1 MSDFSGAL
9 RALMIQRGATA
20 CELARQVP
28 CDPSLISRY
37 RNGRQQ
43 PSAKMAARLDQV
55 LAADGSLAA
64 MTENPQPRR
73 RAVLAGGLLAGT
85 LLSIGPEAVERLAW
99 VQRHPPQVDVAVVE
113 SLAGVLAAQRRAE
126 DTLGSAAM
134 LRPALAQLAAVE
146 DLVRQV
152 HGPVR
157 LALVHVAQQQ
167 AQFTGW
173 LCRDGGDVAGAR
185 ACCAQALEWAAEIG
199 DRTMTAT
206 VLTERAYMAAEA
218 GEAGSVIG
226 LAQGA
231 QRDTAA
237 ATGQRALA
245 AGLEARGHAMAG
257 DTAAAQRKL
266 GDARD
271 LASALAGRPQD
282 RRPWSYWMQPGFF
295 QDEEGITCAYLAGT
309 DPRWHDRAVTLL
321 TPEREPQADGMALWA
336 TAANLTHLAFA
347 HAQAGDVDNACTTAL
362 AASAGA
368 RRTGSARHA
377 AMLNRIHANL
387 QAQSPGDT
395 RVTQLADAFR

>member
-1 MSDFSGAL
+1 MSDFPGAL
-9 RALMIQRGATA
+9 RALMTRRGVTA

-64 MTENPQPRR
+64 MTENPQPGR

-173 LCRDGGDVAGAR
+173 LCRDTGDLAGAQG
-185 ACCAQALEWAAEIG
+185 CCARALEWAAELG
-199 DRTMTAT
+199 DRSMMAA
-206 VLTERAYMAAEA
+206 VLVERSCMAAEA
-218 GEAGSVIG
+218 GDVGSMIG
-226 LAQGA
+226 SARGA
-231 QRDTAA
+231 QRDTRAA
-237 ATGQRALA
+237 IEQRAYA
-245 AGLEARGHAMAG
+245 AGLEGRGYAMAG
-257 DTAAAQRKL
+257 DSGAAERKL
-266 GDARD
+266 ADAQD
-271 LASALAGRPQD
+271 LAAKAADRPED
-282 RRPWSYWMQPGFF
+282 LSPWSYWMTPEFF
-295 QDEEGITCAYLAGT
+295 QNVAGFTCGYLAST
-309 DPRWHDRAVTLL
+309 DPRWHNRAVSLL
-321 TPEREPQADGMALWA
+321 ETGQKTSETALWA
-336 TAANLTHLAFA
+336 PAAYLTHLAFA
-347 HAQAGDVDNACTTAL
+347 HTRAGDVDNACTTAL
-362 AASAGA
+362 QASSAV
-368 RRTGSARHA
+368 RRTGFARHA
-377 AMLNRIHANL
+377 ALLTRICANL
-387 QAQSPGDT
+387 QTRSPNDA
-395 RVTQLADAFR
+395 RVTQLAETLR